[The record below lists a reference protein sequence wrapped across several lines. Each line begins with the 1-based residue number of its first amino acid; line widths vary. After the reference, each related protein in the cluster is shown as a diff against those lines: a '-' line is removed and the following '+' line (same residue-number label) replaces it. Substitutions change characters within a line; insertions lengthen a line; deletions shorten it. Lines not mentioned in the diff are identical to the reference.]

1 MKTQFQREGT
11 GNGFYFISR
20 FSNRRPHLLRNTGK
34 HQRARAELR
43 NWWIIEMEALSY
55 LHVLGWLF
63 VSLMLK

>member
-1 MKTQFQREGT
+1 MV
-11 GNGFYFISR
+11 FILFPGSITED
-20 FSNRRPHLLRNTGK
+20 PHLLRNTGK
-34 HQRARAELR
+34 RQRTRAELR